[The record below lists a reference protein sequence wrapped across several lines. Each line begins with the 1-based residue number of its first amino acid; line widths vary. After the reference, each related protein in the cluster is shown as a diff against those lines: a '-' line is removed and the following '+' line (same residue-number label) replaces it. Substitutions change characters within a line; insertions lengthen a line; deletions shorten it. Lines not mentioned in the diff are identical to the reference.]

1 MMKLLTTPQE
11 VQLIISEGKRSATR
25 YITNFFPS
33 REKLDMW
40 LKNEELFEALR
51 GPATLILRK
60 SDDFFHVH
68 FSAGAPTELQAALQN
83 LPAENFLV
91 CDLVGSSEVTT
102 ELVSV
107 FEQAGFYKYR
117 SLRRLA
123 RTNSTSTPFTR
134 DQAVAAAREDE
145 ANAIHAILQHSF
157 DRHSEQIPSF
167 DELQAA
173 ARQGQIFV
181 VRKDHGLAGFLY
193 FQQQGVTATV
203 RYWFVDEKYR
213 NEGIGS
219 KLMHAFFYYTATAK
233 RILLWVVE
241 DNENAI
247 AKYEHYGFAPDNLID
262 QVMRKDAAK

>member
-11 VQLIISEGKRSATR
+11 VQLIISEGKRSATH

-40 LKNEELFEALR
+40 LKNEELFEASR
-51 GPATLILRK
+51 GAAALILRK

-68 FSAGAPTELQAALQN
+68 FSAGAPAELQAALQD
-83 LPAENFLV
+83 LPAENLLV
-91 CDLVGSSEVTT
+91 CDLVGSSEATA

-117 SLRRLA
+117 NLRRLV
-123 RTNSTSTPFTR
+123 RVNSRSTPSIR
-134 DQAVAAAREDE
+134 DKTVAVAREDE
-145 ANAIHAILQHSF
+145 ANAVHAILQHAF
-157 DRHSEQIPSF
+157 DRHSEQIPAF

-173 ARQGQIFV
+173 ARQGEIFV
-181 VRKDHGLAGFLY
+181 VRKNNDLAGFLY
-193 FQQQGVTATV
+193 FQQQGVTASV
-203 RYWFVDEKYR
+203 RYWFVDERYR

-219 KLMHAFFYYTATAK
+219 KLMHAFFDHTATAK